1 MNRALFVA
9 ALLSLPLAGLGLA
22 CSSSS
27 GSSSDTTDSG
37 GAGSD
42 GSGGEGGASEAS
54 PGMDANGSDVTV
66 TGDSG
71 NSADSGTAVDTGS
84 SSTDSSTAGDTS
96 TPPADSGSAG
106 DGGPGDAGA
115 VDANCG
121 AIPTLHMDP
130 AGSVYCGYGVDGGS
144 LVCGTGQECC
154 LGGAIGVNTYA
165 PDECAA
171 TGTSCTNGGTADA
184 GGSAAIPIACQQ
196 IADCTADGVAAT
208 ACCLQGATAPAPA
221 PGCTYPRSRS
231 GSAIVC
237 EGTGTGPTACAA
249 GEVNIC
255 SSQADCPSGTTCTAG
270 KWKIFQVGFCL

>member
-1 MNRALFVA
+1 MNRALLVA
-9 ALLSLPLAGLGLA
+9 ALLSLPLAGFGLA

-42 GSGGEGGASEAS
+42 GSGGEGGEAS
-54 PGMDANGSDVTV
+54 PGMDANGSDVTL

-71 NSADSGTAVDTGS
+71 TTADSGTAVDTGS

-96 TPPADSGSAG
+96 TPSNDSGSTG
-106 DGGPGDAGA
+106 DGGPGDAGT

-121 AIPTLHMDP
+121 STPTLHTDP
-130 AGSVYCGYGVDGGS
+130 AGSIFCGFATDGGT
-144 LVCGTGQECC
+144 LICGTGQECC
-154 LGGAIGVNTYA
+154 LGGALGGGTYA
-165 PDECAA
+165 PEQCAA
-171 TGTSCTNGGTADA
+171 TGSICANGGSADA
-184 GGSAAIPIACQQ
+184 GGSAALPIECNQ
-196 IADCTADGVAAT
+196 IADCTTDGVAAT

-221 PGCTYPRSRS
+221 PGCTYPRARA
-231 GSAIVC
+231 GTGIVC
-237 EGTGTGPTACAA
+237 ENGTGAGPTACAA

-255 SSQADCPSGTTCTAG
+255 SSQADCPTGTTCTAG